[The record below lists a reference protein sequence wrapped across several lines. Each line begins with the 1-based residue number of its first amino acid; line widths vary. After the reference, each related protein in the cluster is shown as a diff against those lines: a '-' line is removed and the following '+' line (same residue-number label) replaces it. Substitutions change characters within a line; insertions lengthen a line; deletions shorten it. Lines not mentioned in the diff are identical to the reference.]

1 MLATSTGD
9 LAACRE
15 AIAFAQLAE
24 VPLVLVHTQRLDA
37 GLAAAPLLGDGDV
50 VLARHL
56 GIAGLLLPVFA
67 APDAAS
73 ARMLVKESIEIANR
87 LQAPIIVLLSAD
99 SPAKDVIP
107 DRAAT
112 VRKPHFGRPV
122 SYDHGSD
129 QTEAT
134 APTLD
139 AATRPGCVS
148 FAGDL
153 DGRRVFLNV
162 REDQVDVHL
171 RRLRDKVTNAG
182 ELPERTVA
190 DPDPDAETLL
200 VSYGAADQ
208 AARQAVRI
216 VRESKARVSHLTVH
230 SLWPLPQRALKRAV
244 TPFVRRVLLPEL
256 NMGLYA
262 EELSKVLRFAQIES
276 LTRYDGRPIE
286 PETIARRITDWP
298 CG

>member
-1 MLATSTGD
+1 M
-9 LAACRE
+9 
-15 AIAFAQLAE
+15 
-24 VPLVLVHTQRLDA
+24 VVVHTQHLDA
-37 GLAAAPLLGDGDV
+37 GLAAAPLLGDVDV

-56 GIAGLLLPVFA
+56 GIAGLPLPVFA

-73 ARMLVKESIEIANR
+73 ARMLVQESIEIANR

-99 SPAKDVIP
+99 SPAKDVIT

-112 VRKPHFGRPV
+112 ISKRHFGRPV

-129 QTEAT
+129 QAEAR

-139 AATRPGCVS
+139 AVAKPECVS

-182 ELPERTVA
+182 ELLERTVA

-216 VRESKARVSHLTVH
+216 VRESKARISHLTVH
-230 SLWPLPQRALKRAV
+230 SLWPLPQRSLRRAA

-256 NMGLYA
+256 NVGLYA
-262 EELSKVLRFAQIES
+262 DELSRILRGVMIES
-276 LTRYDGRPIE
+276 ITRCDGRPIA
-286 PETIARRITDWP
+286 PETIAHRVTEWP